1 MAESESQNDI
11 EITEEEVLE
20 NEDSESSM
28 DSDSEQEESETNEDK
43 DPTDLG
49 EDITADELGIDL
61 ESLKL
66 STPNILG
73 KAKPKPSLTVNEDKR
88 PVGRPAK
95 EDEGLFAWCEQ
106 FSYTPGVD
114 YLKLH
119 RLYPKTWEGLSI
131 GGFIE
136 EIYEPIDEHWLI
148 SRWGGGSYQIEAY
161 QRDSTGRSRKVQ
173 VKHAEI
179 SGLPKAFMG
188 SDDMPHPLPA
198 SRMSKSVSSRRS
210 SDVLRRRMGLGK
222 FRNRDHDFDEYE
234 EDNDVESIP
243 RSRPRPMHN
252 IDKPLTDASTIYKAM
267 QDTKKS
273 ENEALGVLREA
284 QKDVHS
290 QMQATAQQQADMY
303 KTLLEQQKE
312 EMRRVREESQ
322 RAAES
327 SSAPFKEML
336 KFMAMQGND
345 SSSRSNLDALRQAHD
360 TAIQSLTRE
369 HSTHIDDLRR
379 SFEQRQSE
387 LMDELNR
394 ARTSYAQEVER
405 VRQDYLSKEQS
416 SKDDAFRNF
425 QTQLQMIQTQN
436 SDLRERHRDELSSIT
451 REKNDTISQLRQDLS
466 ELRVQM
472 NTKDHEN
479 RMALLER
486 ENALKSDFNE
496 RERNLQDRINKL
508 ENSSSK
514 TLLEERQRLKE
525 EFEEK
530 YESKLE
536 AMKSSYEAKM
546 DSLTQTTETKVTAAE
561 KEAKASVEIAKKEI
575 KSQYE
580 SQVAKLEAMIDSL
593 KNEYQVKEQL
603 SLERS
608 KLEQQSAQKDRENQ
622 RLILESTAQSREA
635 LAEMSR
641 KQLESKIRELTKDLD
656 YAKKERDSIATQII
670 PESNDPFEQ
679 LEKLEAIKERLKK
692 HGFIDS
698 KGDDDEDDDEP
709 KEEKPKDLFGKILH
723 YGPQIVGPIL
733 QRVDAATAV
742 AQQAVAQQQA
752 QEALKSKEQMMEQQR
767 LIAQEQQAAA
777 QREMQL
783 RERREMLMQRRLERE
798 QENQMLDERRQMAE
812 HLETQRA
819 MNAQAYEESNVEIE
833 IPQTNEEFEIQ
844 VQNDVQES
852 PINFEPQEYVEPI
865 LEVNEMQDATQNE
878 GYIKLAEYLSDS
890 LNQKKTPKSMVNEL
904 KMAKM
909 MGMFSQEIL
918 DEVLSQDFDE
928 LVNILSGVRSNLRS
942 PKSRIALKSVMEG
955 LKK

>member
-20 NEDSESSM
+20 NEDPT
-28 DSDSEQEESETNEDK
+28 DPNESETEDEQNTEVSEDNEDK

-66 STPNILG
+66 NTPNILG
-73 KAKPKPSLTVNEDKR
+73 KAKPKPSLTVNQEKR

-222 FRNRDHDFDEYE
+222 FRNRDHEYDEYE
-234 EDNDVESIP
+234 DDNDVENIP

-252 IDKPLTDASTIYKAM
+252 IDKPLTDASTLYKAM

-284 QKDVHS
+284 QKDVHT

-312 EMRRVREESQ
+312 EMRRVREESA

-336 KFMAMQGND
+336 KFMSVQGND
-345 SSSRSNLDALRQAHD
+345 SSTRSNLDALRQAHD

-394 ARTSYAQEVER
+394 ARTSYTQEVER

-425 QTQLQMIQTQN
+425 QTQLQLIQTQN

-451 REKNDTISQLRQDLS
+451 REKNETITQLRQDLS
-466 ELRVQM
+466 ELRTQM
-472 NTKDHEN
+472 NTKDHES
-479 RMALLER
+479 RMSILER
-486 ENALKSDFNE
+486 ENLLK
-496 RERNLQDRINKL
+496 
-508 ENSSSK
+508 
-514 TLLEERQRLKE
+514 
-525 EFEEK
+525 
-530 YESKLE
+530 
-536 AMKSSYEAKM
+536 
-546 DSLTQTTETKVTAAE
+546 
-561 KEAKASVEIAKKEI
+561 
-575 KSQYE
+575 
-580 SQVAKLEAMIDSL
+580 
-593 KNEYQVKEQL
+593 
-603 SLERS
+603 
-608 KLEQQSAQKDRENQ
+608 
-622 RLILESTAQSREA
+622 
-635 LAEMSR
+635 
-641 KQLESKIRELTKDLD
+641 
-656 YAKKERDSIATQII
+656 
-670 PESNDPFEQ
+670 
-679 LEKLEAIKERLKK
+679 
-692 HGFIDS
+692 
-698 KGDDDEDDDEP
+698 
-709 KEEKPKDLFGKILH
+709 
-723 YGPQIVGPIL
+723 
-733 QRVDAATAV
+733 
-742 AQQAVAQQQA
+742 
-752 QEALKSKEQMMEQQR
+752 
-767 LIAQEQQAAA
+767 
-777 QREMQL
+777 
-783 RERREMLMQRRLERE
+783 
-798 QENQMLDERRQMAE
+798 
-812 HLETQRA
+812 
-819 MNAQAYEESNVEIE
+819 
-833 IPQTNEEFEIQ
+833 
-844 VQNDVQES
+844 
-852 PINFEPQEYVEPI
+852 
-865 LEVNEMQDATQNE
+865 
-878 GYIKLAEYLSDS
+878 
-890 LNQKKTPKSMVNEL
+890 
-904 KMAKM
+904 
-909 MGMFSQEIL
+909 
-918 DEVLSQDFDE
+918 
-928 LVNILSGVRSNLRS
+928 
-942 PKSRIALKSVMEG
+942 
-955 LKK
+955 